1 MVVTYQTS
9 ALWVVMVD
17 VLMVIGTKLASPI
30 GVDAA
35 LLQEVWVEI
44 LV

>member
-1 MVVTYQTS
+1 
-9 ALWVVMVD
+9 MVD
-17 VLMVIGTKLASPI
+17 VLMVVGRRLVSPI